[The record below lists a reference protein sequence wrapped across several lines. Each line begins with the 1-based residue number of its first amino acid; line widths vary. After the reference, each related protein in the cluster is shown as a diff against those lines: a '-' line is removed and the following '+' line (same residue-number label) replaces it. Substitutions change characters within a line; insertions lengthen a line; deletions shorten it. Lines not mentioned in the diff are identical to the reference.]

1 MFKVR
6 HKETNEVFDV
16 YDIRYDAISGYPQF
30 LIYQDNQW
38 LMKSAKHFKPIENKK
53 KTLNESIPENYDFDA
68 VM

>member
-6 HKETNEVFDV
+6 YKETNEMFEV

-30 LIYQDNQW
+30 LIYQNNQW

-53 KTLNESIPENYDFDA
+53 ILNESTKNYTFEDG
-68 VM
+68 M